1 MFSNR
6 EAIKHA
12 LQKYGIMILGCAI
25 LSFGLYNVHEQC
37 HVTEGGVLGMTLFL
51 DHWLSLSPSAGS
63 FILNVLCYAV
73 GFKFLGKAFLLDSLI
88 AAVVYSLIYGLWELF
103 PPILPSM
110 AQWPLLAAIVGALFV
125 GIGVGLVV
133 RMGIAPSGDD
143 ALALVLAHV
152 TKKNVGKMY
161 LVCDLI
167 VLALS
172 LTYIPVLNILC
183 SLVTVTISSW
193 IIGRMSNQKGKKGED
208 VKAKI
213 VS

>member
-1 MFSNR
+1 
-6 EAIKHA
+6 
-12 LQKYGIMILGCAI
+12 
-25 LSFGLYNVHEQC
+25 
-37 HVTEGGVLGMTLFL
+37 
-51 DHWLSLSPSAGS
+51 
-63 FILNVLCYAV
+63 
-73 GFKFLGKAFLLDSLI
+73 
-88 AAVVYSLIYGLWELF
+88 
-103 PPILPSM
+103 
-110 AQWPLLAAIVGALFV
+110 
-125 GIGVGLVV
+125 
-133 RMGIAPSGDD
+133 MGIAPSGDD